1 MKHGAGGID
10 LNRRG
15 RKLQEA
21 GENYILK
28 TFKICTLRCTV
39 LIARPSMMVC
49 IHRDI
54 PLQLGCSEV
63 SCKRYISYWCSE
75 MNQVEMDG
83 EGITNRSDEKHKF

>member
-1 MKHGAGGID
+1 
-10 LNRRG
+10 
-15 RKLQEA
+15 
-21 GENYILK
+21 
-28 TFKICTLRCTV
+28 
-39 LIARPSMMVC
+39 MMVC